1 MELVV
6 HADQVTLGSG
16 VHVHCERRLRFA
28 LYRFRS
34 EVSRV
39 TVVVER
45 DGAQHGSELVCR
57 VTADLDLFRTRQV
70 ATEHRG
76 GADAYACIDA
86 AVRALARKLDRELRP
101 PTGPGGRGPSPV
113 SA

>member
-16 VHVHCERRLRFA
+16 VHLHCERRLRFA
-28 LYRFRS
+28 LYRFGS

-39 TVVVER
+39 SVLVER
-45 DGAQHGSELVCR
+45 DIAQHGSELVCR
-57 VTADLDLFRTRQV
+57 MVADLDLFRTRRVV
-70 ATEHRG
+70 AEHRG

-86 AVRALARKLDRELRP
+86 AIRALAQKLDRELRP
-101 PTGPGGRGPSPV
+101 PPGGGRGPSPI